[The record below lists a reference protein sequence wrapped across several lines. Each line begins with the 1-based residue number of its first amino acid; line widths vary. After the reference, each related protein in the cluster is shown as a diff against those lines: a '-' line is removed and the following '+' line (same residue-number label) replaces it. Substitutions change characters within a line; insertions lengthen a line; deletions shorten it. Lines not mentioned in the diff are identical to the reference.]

1 MKQFGWESLYLDD
14 IADACIFLMKRYNY
28 KDIEEIINLGVWKDI
43 KLKDLALLIRNI
55 VDFEGENDFSKPN
68 GTPRKLLDV
77 SKIKGLGWE
86 AKISLEKG
94 LKRSY
99 DWYFKYER

>member
-1 MKQFGWESLYLDD
+1 ME
-14 IADACIFLMKRYNY
+14 RYDY
-28 KDIEEIINLGVWKDI
+28 KDIGEIINIGAGEDI
-43 KLKDLALLIRNI
+43 KVKDLALLIKNI
-55 VDFEGENDFSKPN
+55 VGFEGEIKYDFSKPN